1 MSHNEAKLYAGT
13 SGYSYPSWKPGF
25 YPKNVPSTKF
35 LEYYASRLNLVEV
48 NYTFRQL
55 AKAATFEKW
64 IASTPDG
71 FVFSPKAHNRITHIL
86 RLKDAEEFTRVFL
99 GTLAPIRDAR
109 RLGPILVQLPP
120 TLKADTEL
128 LKQFVRLLPTD
139 DRFAFEFRND
149 SWFRDDVFAVL
160 RNHNASLC
168 LAESEER
175 ETPEVITA
183 DFVYFRLR
191 KPEYSD
197 SELDAIAAKARRYR
211 ERGLTVYA
219 LFKHEETPAGAVCA
233 ERLLVSSDRT

>member
-1 MSHNEAKLYAGT
+1 MSNTEAKLFAGT

-64 IASTPDG
+64 VASTPAG
-71 FVFSPKAHNRITHIL
+71 FVFSPKAHNKITHIL
-86 RLKDAEEFTRVFL
+86 RLKNAEEFTRVFL
-99 GTLAPIRDAR
+99 NTLAPIRDAR

-120 TLKADTEL
+120 TLKADGET
-128 LKQFVRLLPTD
+128 LKQFVRLLPKE
-139 DRFAFEFRND
+139 DRFAFEFRHE
-149 SWFRDDVFAVL
+149 SWLADEIFSILRD
-160 RNHNASLC
+160 HNAALC

-191 KPEYSD
+191 KPEYSE
-197 SELDAIAAKARRYR
+197 SEVKAIADKARRYQAL
-211 ERGLTVYA
+211 GLNVYA

-233 ERLLVSSDRT
+233 ERLLSASAA